1 MRLSAGILDTRQKIV
16 APAESKICPKFRDTV
31 ISQNAEGWQMRTP
44 LARHLG
50 ASNSFHGRLFHSK
63 TRFEE
68 RDVFNSCPTPRP
80 QSHRAALCLGRLN
93 SVKGIVGSGL
103 VSAWLFTQNIYL
115 GNQPRQRLFMKKFWA
130 EVEIAREDISRVL
143 YFSGIRLI
151 PSQKY

>member
-1 MRLSAGILDTRQKIV
+1 MK
-16 APAESKICPKFRDTV
+16 
-31 ISQNAEGWQMRTP
+31 TP
-44 LARHLG
+44 TYC
-50 ASNSFHGRLFHSK
+50 N
-63 TRFEE
+63 
-68 RDVFNSCPTPRP
+68 
-80 QSHRAALCLGRLN
+80 QAAMQFTLPGLN

-130 EVEIAREDISRVL
+130 EVEIAREDITRVL